1 MQPHYQTLQNHLQQ
15 RLAII
20 ADTALRE
27 ADPAAQLAA
36 LQAASEAIEAWRA
49 EHEASCPARLRHFL
63 QQSSLQK
70 ALEFIQTMP
79 AQS

>member
-1 MQPHYQTLQNHLQQ
+1 MQTAYTALEKLLQQ

-27 ADPAAQLAA
+27 ANPSAQLAA
-36 LQAASEAIEAWRA
+36 LQAASEAIETWRG
-49 EHEASCPARLRHFL
+49 EHEMNCPARLRHFL

-70 ALEFIQTMP
+70 ALEFVQALP
-79 AQS
+79 AP